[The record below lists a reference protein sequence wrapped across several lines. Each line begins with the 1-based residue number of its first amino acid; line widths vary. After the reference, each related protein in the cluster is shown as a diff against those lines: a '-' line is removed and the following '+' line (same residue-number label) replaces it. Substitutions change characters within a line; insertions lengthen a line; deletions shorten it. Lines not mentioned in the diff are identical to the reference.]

1 MERVGVSLLGVA
13 FVERPKRR
21 RAESGSNGR
30 AATVSGDAPNRPGP
44 TPSASWATS
53 RNGDAG
59 SRLKDMG
66 APATRRVGTGD
77 TGEETVVT
85 VNGQATDARS
95 SRAAATP
102 DASSKRLDETT
113 SSADPKSGVS
123 RV

>member
-1 MERVGVSLLGVA
+1 MAARDQMERFGVSLLGVA

-21 RAESGSNGR
+21 HAESGRNGR

-44 TPSASWATS
+44 TPSARWATS
-53 RNGDAG
+53 RNSDA
-59 SRLKDMG
+59 S
-66 APATRRVGTGD
+66 
-77 TGEETVVT
+77 EETVVT

-95 SRAAATP
+95 SRAAAAS

-123 RV
+123 RA